1 MIDRRQ
7 FVGLSAGFVAATGLS
22 PSGLL
27 ASEGSGKIPI
37 ALQLYTVREESEKNF
52 LKTIE
57 AVAKMGYQ
65 GVEFAGYF
73 GHSAREIRA
82 CLDSNGLKVAG
93 THTGIETVRADALS
107 ETIELN
113 QILGNKNLIVP
124 WLPEEMRSS
133 KDAWLS
139 TAETFNEL
147 VDRVEPAGMR
157 IGYHNHDMEF
167 VPMNGE
173 MPWDVFATATREE
186 VVLQFDTGN
195 AGVREVDPV
204 PFLQRYPGRT
214 VTIHIKEHSKSNPNA
229 LIGEGDI
236 PFTEVIEVCRAI
248 GGTEWF
254 ILEEEKNAYPPLECA
269 ERSLE
274 QFKHVLATAS

>member
-7 FVGLSAGFVAATGLS
+7 FVGLSSGVVAAACLR

-27 ASEGSGKIPI
+27 ASEGSNEIPI
-37 ALQLYTVREESEKNF
+37 ALQLYTVREESQKDF
-52 LKTIE
+52 LKTIT

-73 GHSAREIRA
+73 DHSAKEIRA
-82 CLDSNGLKVAG
+82 CLYANGLEVAG
-93 THTGIETVRADALS
+93 THTGIDTVSGDALAA
-107 ETIELN
+107 TIELN
-113 QILGNKNLIVP
+113 QALGNRNLIVP

-133 KDAWLS
+133 RDAWLR
-139 TAETFNEL
+139 TAEMFNDL
-147 VDRVEPAGMR
+147 VGKVAPAGMR

-173 MPWDVFATATREE
+173 MPWDVFAAATRKE
-186 VVLQFDTGN
+186 VILQFDTGN
-195 AGVREVDPV
+195 AGLRDVDPV
-204 PFLQRYPGRT
+204 PFLERYPGRT
-214 VTIHIKEHSKSNPNA
+214 VTIHIKEHSRSHPDA

-236 PFTEVIEVCRAI
+236 PFAEVVEVCRTS

-269 ERSLE
+269 EKSLE
-274 QFKHVLATAS
+274 RFKQVLAAG